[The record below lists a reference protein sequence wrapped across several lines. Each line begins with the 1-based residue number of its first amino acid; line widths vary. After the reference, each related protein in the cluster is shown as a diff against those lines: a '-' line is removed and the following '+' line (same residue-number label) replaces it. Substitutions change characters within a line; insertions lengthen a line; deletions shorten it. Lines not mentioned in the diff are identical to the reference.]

1 MASHLF
7 SDHFE
12 RADSQIAA
20 AKAAL
25 TAQMILHEADTFDI
39 SQFLS
44 ERPDLAKMKTA
55 ELNDPWKHISQPLK
69 KGNIEALRIWY
80 QAQLLG
86 TKTPPFLSH

>member
-7 SDHFE
+7 SDHFQ
-12 RADSQIAA
+12 RADSQISA

-25 TAQMILHEADTFDI
+25 AAQMILHEADTFDI
-39 SQFLS
+39 SKFLS
-44 ERPDLAKMKTA
+44 ESPDLAELKAA
-55 ELNDPWKHISQPLK
+55 ELTGSWKHISQPLK
-69 KGNIEALRIWY
+69 KGNIEAFRIWY